1 MKKVV
6 ISLLVLAFVALAATA
21 RFSPVRREGNHD
33 TSVATTC
40 AQCTSC
46 RNFNV
51 SDDTMHELSD
61 DGEVHSCPT
70 TVKSTSCR
78 HGEVHEL
85 SDDHL
90 EVLRLRDS
98 QTRCGVSYVSA
109 CVTPYA
115 LKAIT
120 YRSRDRV

>member
-1 MKKVV
+1 MC
-6 ISLLVLAFVALAATA
+6 
-21 RFSPVRREGNHD
+21 
-33 TSVATTC
+33 SVYELPED
-40 AQCTSC
+40 
-46 RNFNV
+46 FNV
-51 SDDTMHELSD
+51 SYDNMHELSD
-61 DGEVHSCPT
+61 DS
-70 TVKSTSCR
+70 
-78 HGEVHEL
+78 EVHEL

>member
-1 MKKVV
+1 V
-6 ISLLVLAFVALAATA
+6 
-21 RFSPVRREGNHD
+21 
-33 TSVATTC
+33 
-40 AQCTSC
+40 
-46 RNFNV
+46 
-51 SDDTMHELSD
+51 HELSD
-61 DGEVHSCPT
+61 D
-70 TVKSTSCR
+70 
-78 HGEVHEL
+78 GEVHEL

-90 EVLRLRDS
+90 EVLRVRDS

>member
-1 MKKVV
+1 M
-6 ISLLVLAFVALAATA
+6 
-21 RFSPVRREGNHD
+21 RREGHD
-33 TSVATTC
+33 DQRSDDVC
-40 AQCTSC
+40 AVYELPED
-46 RNFNV
+46 FNV

-61 DGEVHSCPT
+61 DGEVHELSDDGE
-70 TVKSTSCR
+70 VHELSDD
-78 HGEVHEL
+78 GEVHEL